1 MDRTCTGCGAP
12 AEAIGEPYSMKG
24 VHGYQ
29 DIVVWFEQRRCA
41 AGHIYQ
47 AELFEEPASDDH
59 IVIVEEVERA
69 VRRAAYELEESGE

>member
-1 MDRTCTGCGAP
+1 
-12 AEAIGEPYSMKG
+12 MKG
-24 VHGYQ
+24 VHGHQ
-29 DIVVWFEQRRCA
+29 DIVVWFERRRCA

-47 AELFEEPASDDH
+47 AELLEESASDDH